1 MQQQQQQPQQGEEE
15 EEVVREEEGEKY
27 NRNKINSFS
36 ECLFFL
42 GADSGEDA
50 WEIPRHGMPENAR
63 EYRSGVYKS
72 DKFGIRD
79 ILANMR
85 SKSGDTGSKVM
96 LLG

>member
-63 EYRSGVYKS
+63 EYRSGVYKQICTLQVHWGAGRS
-72 DKFGIRD
+72 TDEKF
-79 ILANMR
+79 
-85 SKSGDTGSKVM
+85 VH
-96 LLG
+96 